1 MPKVWSKVPMLL
13 DRPLDHQMGL
23 PNQVPL
29 QVGLDRFQKKTHK
42 ENFPQKENQEE
53 SLPKSQVQVEI
64 QAEVQTEVQAEVL
77 PKVQE
82 VLLEKIRQEKIQ
94 KVLLDRPMVSQV
106 GVQVGLPNQVL
117 IPMMPTPTLNR

>member
-1 MPKVWSKVPMLL
+1 
-13 DRPLDHQMGL
+13 MGL

-29 QVGLDRFQKKTHK
+29 QVGLDWFQK
-42 ENFPQKENQEE
+42 NFPQKKTPKEK
-53 SLPKSQVQVEI
+53 SLPKSQ
-64 QAEVQTEVQAEVL
+64 VQTEVQAEVL
-77 PKVQE
+77 PKVLE